1 MLIPIVTY
9 FIYLSAF
16 LICGVKNASWLIISP
31 ARVVG
36 YSTLVKWATD
46 PTKMSWIRI
55 YLKSLLWA
63 VESIVNEQWPLLSL
77 WNLGMA
83 EKQLYLVH
91 LNNVLLTALS
101 TPFHVCVDVD
111 PIRPPSLTMDITH
124 TQDETYPYPTFG
136 HVDAFHG
143 IFQLLECLF

>member
-1 MLIPIVTY
+1 
-9 FIYLSAF
+9 
-16 LICGVKNASWLIISP
+16 
-31 ARVVG
+31 
-36 YSTLVKWATD
+36 
-46 PTKMSWIRI
+46 
-55 YLKSLLWA
+55 
-63 VESIVNEQWPLLSL
+63 
-77 WNLGMA
+77 MA

-124 TQDETYPYPTFG
+124 TQNETYPYPTFG

-143 IFQLLECLF
+143 IFQLSAFPNFSSVKINPGLPIINF